1 MQTNKN
7 DQLEYYLSSLNELG
21 EILIDA
27 KNIHSVGTGV
37 LRLTLGTVMASTGS
51 VLLFNKENKFS
62 YLAGQGVKNKNKFS
76 FPNKTKKG
84 LEKYKHRHLI
94 IKNIPLWVTGNL
106 KKHII
111 ESKIYIL
118 LPLFHKGLFLGLF
131 CVGNKFMG
139 EKYSKNDIKILEIIS
154 SHLTKA
160 LYNYELFKNVE
171 EKKTELNLKLLELE
185 TLFDIS
191 VAISSLLDINDLA
204 EDVLW
209 RSVGILNA
217 SKGLFLRQRKKTP
230 ILETTSTFNWGQDKP
245 LLSKNLKV
253 FKDIQLN
260 GQGVVFSKEK
270 EGDLQKKLKEEN
282 LIVTPLLAKNKT
294 LGYMIL
300 CDKESRKGV
309 EAFNQLDLGLLTALS
324 NQAAVAMENA
334 RLFKEITKEK
344 QFNESILGSIATGVI
359 TINTLGEIDSINV
372 AATKILNIKK
382 DQIIGNH
389 YMFIFEEDEQFVE
402 LITSS
407 EVKNTTVSNV
417 NIPLSTTSK
426 ETVVNASVS
435 PRINPDGKMQGLVIA
450 IEDITDVNKVKNTFK
465 RYVSKQVVD
474 EILNNDSN
482 LNLGGEK
489 RKVTVL
495 FADIRGFTSM
505 SEKMKPEVVVS
516 TLNEYFSE
524 MIDLV
529 FKNNGTL
536 DKIIGD
542 ELMVVYGAPISAKDD
557 TQRAVKTA
565 IEMQRKLK
573 RLNKNKKKKKEPLI
587 HVGIGINKGEVVS
600 GNIGSREM
608 MDYTVIGDTVN
619 LAARLCSAAKPGQIL
634 VSSSVFKKTRKMI
647 NYKKIEQL
655 SLKGKREKVDIFIV
669 EQ

>member
-1 MQTNKN
+1 
-7 DQLEYYLSSLNELG
+7 
-21 EILIDA
+21 
-27 KNIHSVGTGV
+27 
-37 LRLTLGTVMASTGS
+37 
-51 VLLFNKENKFS
+51 
-62 YLAGQGVKNKNKFS
+62 
-76 FPNKTKKG
+76 
-84 LEKYKHRHLI
+84 
-94 IKNIPLWVTGNL
+94 
-106 KKHII
+106 
-111 ESKIYIL
+111 
-118 LPLFHKGLFLGLF
+118 
-131 CVGNKFMG
+131 
-139 EKYSKNDIKILEIIS
+139 
-154 SHLTKA
+154 
-160 LYNYELFKNVE
+160 
-171 EKKTELNLKLLELE
+171 
-185 TLFDIS
+185 
-191 VAISSLLDINDLA
+191 
-204 EDVLW
+204 
-209 RSVGILNA
+209 
-217 SKGLFLRQRKKTP
+217 
-230 ILETTSTFNWGQDKP
+230 
-245 LLSKNLKV
+245 
-253 FKDIQLN
+253 
-260 GQGVVFSKEK
+260 
-270 EGDLQKKLKEEN
+270 
-282 LIVTPLLAKNKT
+282 
-294 LGYMIL
+294 
-300 CDKESRKGV
+300 
-309 EAFNQLDLGLLTALS
+309 
-324 NQAAVAMENA
+324 
-334 RLFKEITKEK
+334 
-344 QFNESILGSIATGVI
+344 
-359 TINTLGEIDSINV
+359 
-372 AATKILNIKK
+372 
-382 DQIIGNH
+382 
-389 YMFIFEEDEQFVE
+389 MFIFEEDEQFVE

>member
-1 MQTNKN
+1 MQTDKN

-21 EILIDA
+21 EVLIDA
-27 KNIHSVGTGV
+27 GDIHSVGSGI

-51 VLLFNKENKFS
+51 VLLYNKEKNLSF
-62 YLAGQGVKNKNKFS
+62 LAGQGIKNKEDLS
-76 FPNKTKKG
+76 FT
-84 LEKYKHRHLI
+84 EKAIDHLKKHRHGHIALNNSPDWI
-94 IKNIPLWVTGNL
+94 TGKLKN
-106 KKHII
+106 HIA
-111 ESKIYIL
+111 ESKAYLL
-118 LPLFHKGLFLGLF
+118 LPLFHKELFLGLL

-139 EKYSKNDIKILEIIS
+139 ETYSNNDIKILEIVS

-191 VAISSLLDINDLA
+191 IAISSVLDIDDLA

-217 SKGLFLRQRKKTP
+217 SKGIFLRLKKNTP
-230 ILETTSTFNWGQDKP
+230 ILHTAATFNWVKENP
-245 LLSKNLKV
+245 LLSQNLKV
-253 FKDIQLN
+253 FKDVQSSS
-260 GQGVVFSKEK
+260 QGILLSDKDETS
-270 EGDLQKKLKEEN
+270 LQQKLKEKN
-282 LIVTPLLAKNKT
+282 LIVSPLMAKNKI
-294 LGYMIL
+294 LGYMVL
-300 CDKESRKGV
+300 CNKESRKGI
-309 EAFNQLDLGLLTALS
+309 EPFNSIDLDLLTALS

-334 RLFKEITKEK
+334 KLFKEITKEK
-344 QFNESILGSIATGVI
+344 QFNESILGSIATGVV
-359 TINTLGEIDSINV
+359 TINTLGEVDSINI
-372 AATKILNIKK
+372 AATKILNTKKK
-382 DQIIGNH
+382 DIIGNH
-389 YMFIFEEDEQFVE
+389 YMFVFEKDETVVE
-402 LITSS
+402 LITSC
-407 EVKNTTVSNV
+407 EGKNKTVSDV
-417 NIPLSTTSK
+417 NIPLAVSSK
-426 ETVVNASVS
+426 DTVVNISVS
-435 PRINPDGKMQGLVIA
+435 PRVDPDGKMQGQVIA
-450 IEDITDVNKVKNTFK
+450 FEDITDVNKVKNTFK

-474 EILNNDSN
+474 EILDNDSK

-505 SEKMKPEVVVS
+505 SEKMEPEVVVS

-524 MIDLV
+524 MIDIV

-557 TQRAVKTA
+557 TTRAVQTA
-565 IEMQRKLK
+565 SDMQEKLK
-573 RLNKNKKKKKEPLI
+573 ELNEERKKRKEPLI
-587 HVGIGINKGEVVS
+587 AVGIGINRGEVVS

-634 VSSSVFKKTRKMI
+634 VSNSVFKKTRKMI

-655 SLKGKREKVDIFIV
+655 SLKGKRKKIDIFIV

>member
-1 MQTNKN
+1 MQINKN

-27 KNIHSVGTGV
+27 KDIHSVGTGV

-62 YLAGQGVKNKNKFS
+62 YIAGKGVKNKTKFN
-76 FPNKTKKG
+76 FPNKTKKA

-94 IKNIPLWVTGNL
+94 IKSIPLWLTGNL

-111 ESKIYIL
+111 ESKIYVL
-118 LPLFHKGLFLGLF
+118 LPLFHKDLFLGLF

-139 EKYSKNDIKILEIIS
+139 EKYSINDIKILEIIS

-160 LYNYELFKNVE
+160 LYNYELLQNVE

-217 SKGLFLRQRKKTP
+217 SKGLFLRQREKTP
-230 ILETTSTFNWGQDKP
+230 ILEIASTFNWGQEKP

-253 FKDIQLN
+253 FKDIQSN
-260 GQGVVFSKEK
+260 GQGVIFSKKK
-270 EGDLQKKLKEEN
+270 EGGLQKKLQEKN
-282 LIVTPLLAKNKT
+282 LIVTPLLAKKKT
-294 LGYMIL
+294 LGYMLL

-309 EAFNQLDLGLLTALS
+309 EPFNHLDLGLLTALS

-344 QFNESILGSIATGVI
+344 QFNESILGSIATGVV
-359 TINTLGEIDSINV
+359 TINTLGEIDSVNV
-372 AATKILNIKK
+372 AAAKILNTKK
-382 DQIIGNH
+382 EQIIGNH
-389 YMFIFEEDEQFVE
+389 YMFVFEEDKQFIE

-407 EVKNTTVSNV
+407 EIKNTTVSDV
-417 NIPLSTTSK
+417 NIPLSTTLK
-426 ETVVNASVS
+426 ETIVNASVS
-435 PRINPDGKMQGLVIA
+435 PRIDPDGKMQGQVIA

-516 TLNEYFSE
+516 TLNEYFSQ

-557 TQRAVKTA
+557 TERAVKTA
-565 IEMQRKLK
+565 IGMQNKLK
-573 RLNKNKKKKKEPLI
+573 SLNKNKKKKGEPLI
-587 HVGIGINKGEVVS
+587 HVGIGINRGEVVS

-634 VSSSVFKKTRKMI
+634 VSNSVFKKTRKMI

-655 SLKGKREKVDIFIV
+655 SLKGKRKKIDIFIV